1 MTWTVPGLLVSLL
14 VQHYHCSNQPNI
26 LVVLADDVGIND
38 VSWNNPRG
46 STPHLGKLAQD
57 GIILDNAYSLPVC
70 TPSRTALLTGVYPF
84 KLGLQRGFGKHTP
97 EGIPL
102 NTTLLP
108 QYMKDQGYTTHGLG
122 KWHLGFCSQSYT
134 PLRRGFD
141 TYYGLF
147 VGDDEEDIKKPRK
160 PKTTTRKRKNQ
171 RKKHF
176 PNRKRNSKKKVQ
188 NRNKFNKKFNKKKHK
203 TNTGK
208 QDSSRALSGPSPSLD
223 SQSYSRRAIEI
234 ISQTARQTKPFFMY
248 LALFTKSYPREVR
261 KIRGNKVENHRVKL
275 LHEMDNSMR
284 DIVTALKESGQY
296 DNTVIFFISDNG
308 GRELSNLADNENP
321 NYPLRGSKGT
331 VYEGGTKVPGFVH
344 SPLIGNQGSRFE
356 GMFHLVDLVPT
367 LLHLARPD
375 SLPASSDGLDGL
387 DQWNALAGRAP
398 SPRTIMIY
406 NIDDN
411 FVPAVLNGPEVQPK
425 FQIALREDNFKLIWG
440 QPKMLHRSYRDAKKM
455 TGGVARSQQIL
466 ELYNLNKD
474 PEERNNVANKRYD
487 VVLRL
492 KNIAL
497 NYYRSM
503 IPPRFMGLQ
512 TTNQVLDESSDYGG
526 VSGWCRAVVET
537 TCGPVQTDS
546 FSSGWTGRG
555 QRSMMELFYGTIPGV
570 LDPRV
575 ICVSQLE

>member
-1 MTWTVPGLLVSLL
+1 MNYKIS
-14 VQHYHCSNQPNI
+14 
-26 LVVLADDVGIND
+26 
-38 VSWNNPRG
+38 
-46 STPHLGKLAQD
+46 
-57 GIILDNAYSLPVC
+57 
-70 TPSRTALLTGVYPF
+70 
-84 KLGLQRGFGKHTP
+84 
-97 EGIPL
+97 
-102 NTTLLP
+102 
-108 QYMKDQGYTTHGLG
+108 GLG

-344 SPLIGNQGSRFE
+344 SPLIGNQGSRF
-356 GMFHLVDLVPT
+356 
-367 LLHLARPD
+367 
-375 SLPASSDGLDGL
+375 
-387 DQWNALAGRAP
+387 
-398 SPRTIMIY
+398 
-406 NIDDN
+406 
-411 FVPAVLNGPEVQPK
+411 VLFP
-425 FQIALREDNFKLIWG
+425 LI
-440 QPKMLHRSYRDAKKM
+440 PLM
-455 TGGVARSQQIL
+455 
-466 ELYNLNKD
+466 
-474 PEERNNVANKRYD
+474 
-487 VVLRL
+487 
-492 KNIAL
+492 
-497 NYYRSM
+497 
-503 IPPRFMGLQ
+503 
-512 TTNQVLDESSDYGG
+512 
-526 VSGWCRAVVET
+526 
-537 TCGPVQTDS
+537 
-546 FSSGWTGRG
+546 
-555 QRSMMELFYGTIPGV
+555 
-570 LDPRV
+570 
-575 ICVSQLE
+575 

>member
-1 MTWTVPGLLVSLL
+1 MRWPGTILVVGLSLH
-14 VQHYHCSNQPNI
+14 HYHGLSQPNI

-46 STPHLGKLAQD
+46 LTPHLGKLAQD

-70 TPSRTALLTGVYPF
+70 TPSRSALLTGVYPF

-108 QYMKDQGYTTHGLG
+108 QYMKDLGYQTHGLG

-134 PLRRGFD
+134 PLKRGFD
-141 TYYGLF
+141 TYHGLF
-147 VGDDEEDIKKPRK
+147 VGDDEEDIKKPRDSIK
-160 PKTTTRKRKNQ
+160 NKRKKRFSN
-171 RKKHF
+171 RKKNSRKKV
-176 PNRKRNSKKKVQ
+176 PNKKKL
-188 NRNKFNKKFNKKKHK
+188 KKKFKKKHK
-203 TNTGK
+203 NKTGK
-208 QDSSRALSGPSPSLD
+208 QDLSRNLSGLSPKLD

-234 ISQTARQTKPFFMY
+234 IKSSNQTKPFFMY

-261 KIRGNKVENHRVKL
+261 KIRGKKVENHRVKL
-275 LHEMDNSMR
+275 LQEMDSSMG
-284 DIVTALKESGQY
+284 DILNALKESGQY
-296 DNTVIFFISDNG
+296 ENTVIFFISDNG
-308 GRELSNLADNENP
+308 GRDLSNLAENENP

-331 VYEGGTKVPGFVH
+331 VYEGGTKVPGFLH
-344 SPLIGNQGSRFE
+344 SPLIGNPGSRFA
-356 GMFHLVDLVPT
+356 GLFHLVDLVPT
-367 LLHLARPD
+367 LLHLA
-375 SLPASSDGLDGL
+375 SPAGLSTSTNGLDGL
-387 DQWNALAGRAP
+387 DQWNALVGREP
-398 SPRTIMIY
+398 SPRKIMIY

-411 FVPAVLNGPEVQPK
+411 FVPAVLNGPQVQPK
-425 FQIALREDNFKLIWG
+425 FQIALREDHFKLIWG

-455 TGGVARSQQIL
+455 TGGLARSQQIL

-474 PEERNNVANKRYD
+474 PEERNNVAKMRYD
-487 VVLRL
+487 IVLRL

-526 VSGWCRAVVET
+526 VSGWCRAVVLT
-537 TCGPVQTDS
+537 TCGPVTPDQDS
-546 FSSGWTGRG
+546 SSSSSSRWTGSS

>member
-1 MTWTVPGLLVSLL
+1 MTWTGTGLLVSLV
-14 VQHYHCSNQPNI
+14 VQQYLCSNQPNI

-46 STPHLGKLAQD
+46 FTPHLGKLAQD

-70 TPSRTALLTGVYPF
+70 TPSRSALLTGVYPF

-108 QYMKDQGYTTHGLG
+108 QYMKDLGYTTHGLG

-147 VGDDEEDIKKPRK
+147 VGDDEEDIKKPR
-160 PKTTTRKRKNQ
+160 TSKRNQ

-176 PNRKRNSKKKVQ
+176 FNRKRNSKKKVPY
-188 NRNKFNKKFNKKKHK
+188 KKKFKKKFHK
-203 TNTGK
+203 NKQKNKTGK
-208 QDSSRALSGPSPSLD
+208 DFTRTVSEPSPKLD

-234 ISQTARQTKPFFMY
+234 IKSSSQTKPFFMY

-261 KIRGNKVENHRVKL
+261 KIRGNKENHRVKL
-275 LHEMDNSMR
+275 LREMDNSMR
-284 DIVTALKESGQY
+284 DILSALKESGQY
-296 DNTVIFFISDNG
+296 ENTVIFFISDNG
-308 GRELSNLADNENP
+308 GRDLSNLADNENP

-344 SPLIGNQGSRFE
+344 SPLIGNQGSRFG

-367 LLHLARPD
+367 VLHLA
-375 SLPASSDGLDGL
+375 SLGSLTASNEGLDGL
-387 DQWNALAGRAP
+387 DQWNALVGQES
-398 SPRTIMIY
+398 SPRKIMIY

-411 FVPAVLNGPEVQPK
+411 FVPAVLNGPQVQPK
-425 FQIALREDNFKLIWG
+425 FQIALRDDNFKLIWG
-440 QPKMLHRSYRDAKKM
+440 QPKMLHRSYREAKKM
-455 TGGVARSQQIL
+455 TGGLARSQQIL

-474 PEERNNVANKRYD
+474 PEERNNVAKMRYD

-526 VSGWCRAVVET
+526 VSGWCLAVIQT
-537 TCGPVQTDS
+537 TCGPVNDYQVS
-546 FSSGWTGRG
+546 NSSSSSRLAGRSQG
-555 QRSMMELFYGTIPGV
+555 SMMELFYGTIPGV

-575 ICVSQLE
+575 VCVSQLE